1 MAKIQQLDA
10 HLTNMIAAGEVVE
23 RPMGVIKELVENALD
38 AKATRIEVNINQGG
52 TKLMEVIDNGVGMDR
67 EDACLCFERHATSKI
82 KTTEDLWAIH
92 TLGFRGEALP
102 SIASVSNLTL
112 LTNNGEDSTRVEIR
126 YGQRQSAR
134 PYPCNQGTQ
143 ITVNGLFQKTPAR
156 LKHLKSIPY
165 ETSLILDV
173 IQKFALSY
181 PDVAFRL
188 VHDGKE
194 VFRSAGNGSL
204 LEVMAIIYGRDLARQ
219 CIEVEGQDFD
229 YTVRGLMALP
239 AQTRASRNYM
249 TVFINRRMIRSY
261 RIQKAILEAYKN
273 YIPQDRYPIVM
284 LDIEMD
290 SHLCDVNV
298 HPSKWEIRLSK
309 EQQLE
314 FLIRDTL
321 TRTLREHMQA
331 PEVMR
336 VETPREKVE
345 MPQLFETPVVVPAN
359 QVREDSVEANEW
371 RRQAALMSEQ
381 REREQI
387 AAPLSRE
394 IPQDPEVTGKA
405 EASAVLPAEPEA
417 LIKKTE
423 VENREG
429 SPLTTP
435 KPTAKTSSA
444 DSLSDQLPE
453 PEPLDPRVQQT
464 EASAEALRSV
474 PKQTFPQ
481 MQVLAQMHGKY
492 ILAQDEHALYIV
504 DQHAAQERV
513 HFEEVQQRFLD
524 QEPLMQELL
533 VPIILEGSAS
543 VAARLQEM
551 NELLEPMHIHL
562 ENFGQNSLIC
572 RQLPAWMSEIDEQA
586 FLQDVL
592 DLWKDGRE
600 VRAEDLQR
608 HRLATIACHHSIR
621 FNRVLSLGEMQEVI
635 EQLARCEQPYH
646 CPHGRPTFI
655 TITEKQLIKE
665 FQR

>member
-38 AKATRIEVNINQGG
+38 AQATRIEVNINQGG
-52 TKLMEVIDNGVGMDR
+52 TELMEVIDNGVGMDR

-82 KTTEDLWAIH
+82 KTTEDLWATH

-143 ITVNGLFQKTPAR
+143 ITVSGLFQKTPAR

-273 YIPQDRYPIVM
+273 YIPQDRYPIVV

-321 TRTLREHMQA
+321 THTLREHMQA

-345 MPQLFETPVVVPAN
+345 MPQLFETPAAVPAN

-387 AAPLSRE
+387 TASLSRE
-394 IPQDPEVTGKA
+394 IPQDPEAAGKA

-435 KPTAKTSSA
+435 KPTAKISSA

-453 PEPLDPRVQQT
+453 PEPLDPRVQRT

>member
-38 AKATRIEVNINQGG
+38 AQATRIEVNINQGG
-52 TKLMEVIDNGVGMDR
+52 TELMEVIDNGIGMDR

-143 ITVNGLFQKTPAR
+143 ITVSGLFQKTPAR

-181 PDVAFRL
+181 PQVAFRL

-194 VFRSAGNGSL
+194 VFRSAGSGSL

-239 AQTRASRNYM
+239 SQTRASRNYM

-273 YIPQDRYPIVM
+273 YIPQDRYPIVV
-284 LDIEMD
+284 LDIGMD

-336 VETPREKVE
+336 IDTPREKVE
-345 MPQLFETPVVVPAN
+345 MPQLFEVPAESVKD
-359 QVREDSVEANEW
+359 QVREDSVEAKEW
-371 RRQAALMSEQ
+371 RRQAEVMNEQ
-381 REREQI
+381 RQRESI
-387 AAPLSRE
+387 AASLSRE
-394 IPQDPEVTGKA
+394 ISQPQPLTAGKDKEEILPEDLKGEVMAKLPDF
-405 EASAVLPAEPEA
+405 SA
-417 LIKKTE
+417 
-423 VENREG
+423 G
-429 SPLTTP
+429 SPV
-435 KPTAKTSSA
+435 KKNTASVTET
-444 DSLSDQLPE
+444 LSDQE
-453 PEPLDPRVQQT
+453 PVSEPLDPRVSQT
-464 EASAEALRSV
+464 EATEETLQTV
-474 PKQTFPQ
+474 PRKTFPQ

-492 ILAQDEHALYIV
+492 ILAQDEHALYII

-524 QEPLMQELL
+524 QEPVMQDLL

-572 RQLPAWMSEIDEQA
+572 RQLPAWMSEIEEQA

-635 EQLARCEQPYH
+635 EQLAHCEQPYH